1 MHKAYKGI
9 YVPLVLGYKY
19 HDLYLFSDTGL
30 ECHNSF
36 KYGINC
42 IKEMLLHQQSS
53 SKFNLFIG
61 LISGDTNPDYIPIGL
76 MDITNGRYELP
87 KDMSKWTKKLL
98 HLYGREVDTTS
109 LELSEVELGIL
120 DNIAEEVS
128 SSEHEYC
135 QQTSCVKVS
144 GGIKIK
150 NTLSPNVSA
159 HPFSKYLSKYFSHCH
174 HLDIN
179 NRLE

>member
-1 MHKAYKGI
+1 
-9 YVPLVLGYKY
+9 
-19 HDLYLFSDTGL
+19 
-30 ECHNSF
+30 
-36 KYGINC
+36 
-42 IKEMLLHQQSS
+42 
-53 SKFNLFIG
+53 
-61 LISGDTNPDYIPIGL
+61 

-144 GGIKIK
+144 GGIEIQ
-150 NTLSPNVSA
+150 NTLLPNKSA
-159 HPFSKYLSKYFSHCH
+159 HPYSKFLWKYSSHRH

-179 NRLE
+179 DRLE